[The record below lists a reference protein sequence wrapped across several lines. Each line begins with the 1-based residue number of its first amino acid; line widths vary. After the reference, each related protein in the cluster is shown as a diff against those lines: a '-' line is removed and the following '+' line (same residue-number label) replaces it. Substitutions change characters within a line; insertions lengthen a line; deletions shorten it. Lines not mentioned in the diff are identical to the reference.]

1 MVNLFNTI
9 YLINMETK
17 KPCGSCKNKGIKKG
31 QWFMIIFS
39 FYILFAAIY
48 GTIKLFKEFF

>member
-17 KPCGSCKNKGIKKG
+17 KPCGNCKKKG
-31 QWFMIIFS
+31 LNTTHWVMVLIS
-39 FYILFAAIY
+39 MYILFASIY
-48 GTIKLFKEFF
+48 GTIKLLRDFF